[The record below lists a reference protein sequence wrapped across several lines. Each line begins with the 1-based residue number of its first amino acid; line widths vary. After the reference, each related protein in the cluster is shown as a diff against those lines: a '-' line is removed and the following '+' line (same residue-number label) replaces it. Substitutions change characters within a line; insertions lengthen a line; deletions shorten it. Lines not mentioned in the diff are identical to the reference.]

1 MIGTLKSLNYKP
13 SPIPSGG
20 LEVPLFLKFKC
31 DKKWVLDT
39 MEEFVD
45 NFYSFKYSG
54 NVVDE
59 DADDDEDGIDFE
71 VVGLEPEP
79 EEERSKEKEE
89 ESK

>member
-1 MIGTLKSLNYKP
+1 
-13 SPIPSGG
+13 
-20 LEVPLFLKFKC
+20 
-31 DKKWVLDT
+31 

-45 NFYSFKYSG
+45 NFYSFEYSG

-71 VVGLEPEP
+71 VVGLEPES
-79 EEERSKEKEE
+79 EEERSSEKEE